1 MSATR
6 WWRSELEMQAA
17 VNGFASPGGWY
28 MTATPSSLPDELF
41 YGKRC
46 LFILSRNHDLPVCDS
61 LELVAR
67 ARPFRLT
74 TLLNVLMWLQPKAV
88 FSGLCSGFCTNSFCS
103 SLMLIQRPRRSV
115 FLRAVQTATSSSS
128 KLSSA
133 CISTLIG
140 VLKELPRISPLSTPV
155 CFFFSCV
162 FERLNIC
169 IFTVGFIQGFV
180 LSKILEPFG
189 DHFFCLL
196 NSCTGFLHAAIKMIS
211 K

>member
-1 MSATR
+1 MSFHAFTESR
-6 WWRSELEMQAA
+6 LACLWLVSIGSPSTTVPFADASAA
-17 VNGFASPGGWY
+17 VNG
-28 MTATPSSLPDELF
+28 
-41 YGKRC
+41 
-46 LFILSRNHDLPVCDS
+46 
-61 LELVAR
+61 
-67 ARPFRLT
+67 
-74 TLLNVLMWLQPKAV
+74 LMWLQPKAA

-180 LSKILEPFG
+180 LSKSLEPFG

-196 NSCTGFLHAAIKMIS
+196 NSCTGFLHAAVRMIS
-211 K
+211 KWLRSDIQYV